1 MNAVLGGMKYRKRLL
16 LCMIALLC
24 GIFMAKAQTF
34 GSVLTLNRNH
44 TVSVSARFHDA
55 DDVYLIGSLA
65 VEIKRSNIFT
75 MLKINKVLGKDNKVS
90 LDDEDDSVWT
100 YTSKPLPSDFYT
112 YAFDVDGVDT
122 LDKSN
127 ANQVRDVDT
136 WYNWFIIPGGVGD
149 YYADRSNVDHGKV
162 EAVWYPSRLSGL
174 PRRRM
179 MVYTPPRYDRA
190 RRYPV
195 LYLLHGSGG
204 DEKSWLTLGR
214 VAQIMDNMIAE
225 HKCQP
230 MIVVMPNEIAD
241 RAATPGEDPYNNTPA
256 KGMAIESMFGTVE
269 TAFLPEVV
277 NYIDRHYSTLADK
290 AHRAIA
296 GLSLGG
302 MHALYISANNPQS
315 FDYVGL
321 FSAQVDNK
329 FASPDHL
336 RKIRQ
341 TGNQVSVLGDLIPA
355 LSRKGLG
362 RQAVQIKQYVDSGHV
377 EIYDSLDAKLQQ
389 QFAVAPKLYYI
400 AIGSSDFLL
409 KDNNAL
415 CAKLAA
421 AHYPYVYNPSEGGHE
436 WSNWRKYLLDFLPR
450 LFKE

>member
-136 WYNWFIIPGGVGD
+136 WYNWFIIPCGVGD

-241 RAATPGEDPYNNTPA
+241 RAATPG
-256 KGMAIESMFGTVE
+256 G
-269 TAFLPEVV
+269 
-277 NYIDRHYSTLADK
+277 
-290 AHRAIA
+290 
-296 GLSLGG
+296 SL
-302 MHALYISANNPQS
+302 Q
-315 FDYVGL
+315 
-321 FSAQVDNK
+321 
-329 FASPDHL
+329 
-336 RKIRQ
+336 
-341 TGNQVSVLGDLIPA
+341 
-355 LSRKGLG
+355 
-362 RQAVQIKQYVDSGHV
+362 
-377 EIYDSLDAKLQQ
+377 
-389 QFAVAPKLYYI
+389 
-400 AIGSSDFLL
+400 
-409 KDNNAL
+409 
-415 CAKLAA
+415 
-421 AHYPYVYNPSEGGHE
+421 
-436 WSNWRKYLLDFLPR
+436 
-450 LFKE
+450 